1 MVDIADLKSAGGD
14 SVPVRVRLAAP
25 PGRPRS
31 QCAPGLFSFSGG
43 CPVTMQYLNVAQVHF
58 VDGNSEFNR
67 AECPFLFQNAGNCI
81 GRIDLSISD
90 LLEERVMVDD

>member
-1 MVDIADLKSAGGD
+1 
-14 SVPVRVRLAAP
+14 
-25 PGRPRS
+25 
-31 QCAPGLFSFSGG
+31 
-43 CPVTMQYLNVAQVHF
+43 MQYLNVAQVHF